1 MSIIFLHLIT
11 TSIWRYICRNIDSK
25 SLRPNHCCY
34 VKMEER
40 QIIPHHNLPNSWWRH
55 QMEAFSALLVICA
68 GIQRSLV
75 TYQHKG
81 QWRGASI
88 FFFFIC
94 AEINGWVKNRDAG
107 DLRCRLAHYDVTVM
121 WRTDIS
127 LKWIVCFCCLENCCI
142 TGLYDLNYYK
152 CLIINSAAVP
162 IEHGIFERRG
172 QYAELIGSLIP
183 NGITW
188 YQLTNPLCA
197 SILPWWSPR

>member
-1 MSIIFLHLIT
+1 MWRWKKDRLYHIT
-11 TSIWRYICRNIDSK
+11 TYPTHDDVIKWKHFPRYWSFVREFTG
-25 SLRPNHCCY
+25 H
-34 VKMEER
+34 
-40 QIIPHHNLPNSWWRH
+40 WWLTSTKASDA
-55 QMEAFSALLVICA
+55 ELLFIYF
-68 GIQRSLV
+68 L
-75 TYQHKG
+75 
-81 QWRGASI
+81 
-88 FFFFIC
+88 IC

-127 LKWIVCFCCLENCCI
+127 LKWIVCFCCLANCCI
-142 TGLYDLNYYK
+142 TGLYDLNYIK

-162 IEHGIFERRG
+162 IQHGIFEQRG

-197 SILPWWSPR
+197 SISPWWSPR